1 MLQDEDS
8 KSISVVDDLIQNHG
22 WITENIGPP
31 GQRLRLD
38 VVGNMPNVEGAIFPH
53 HLATDSSARPV
64 QIRKIFT
71 TNREV
76 MFSSEG
82 LKPQSDF
89 MRQRDQDGWKQYLI
103 EGASP
108 KGLTPHQVVDKWFKI
123 LRCQFPDVTLQDESG
138 RMFQFPLLVLA
149 DPDNVKV
156 RESTGDNAAESDGG
170 VTYEEIIK
178 LGDFQR
184 SYKPHPSNKDLWAKG
199 KLDPDPGFVKKVTI
213 GLGVLVLLII
223 LLS

>member
-1 MLQDEDS
+1 MQQDEDL
-8 KSISVVDDLIQNHG
+8 KPISVVDDLIQNHG
-22 WITENIGPP
+22 WTLENIGPP

-108 KGLTPHQVVDKWFKI
+108 KGLTPHQAVYKWFKI
-123 LRCQFPDVTLQDESG
+123 IRCQFPDVTLQDESG

-156 RESTGDNAAESDGG
+156 RESTRESDEPLTYGDLKGHSTGTEPPHSSFKSMWQESGG
-170 VTYEEIIK
+170 ESDTE
-178 LGDFQR
+178 F
-184 SYKPHPSNKDLWAKG
+184 
-199 KLDPDPGFVKKVTI
+199 FKKV
-213 GLGVLVLLII
+213 LGGIVLVII
-223 LLS
+223 VIMALMS